1 MEPAPAMPIP
11 PAMDFRSAI
20 SMVLNPAERLRVA
33 GASVV
38 GALVSV
44 SVT

>member
-1 MEPAPAMPIP
+1 
-11 PAMDFRSAI
+11 MDLRSAI
-20 SMVLNPAERLRVA
+20 SMVLRPPERLRAA

-38 GALVSV
+38 VALVSV